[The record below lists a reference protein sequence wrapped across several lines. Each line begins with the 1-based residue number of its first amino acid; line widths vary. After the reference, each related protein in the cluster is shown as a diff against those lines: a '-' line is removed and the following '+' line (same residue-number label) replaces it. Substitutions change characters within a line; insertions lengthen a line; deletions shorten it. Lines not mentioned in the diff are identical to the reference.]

1 MTRVKEAA
9 VKGFFVAL
17 VIALLFVLAL
27 LLGSRNEQLVT
38 INYFVAQGEFRLP
51 VVLASVF
58 FAGFLLCWCFAVYH
72 IGKLK
77 YALSRANRKLQK
89 LEPQAAAKPAPL
101 VSSGEVKS

>member
-1 MTRVKEAA
+1 M
-9 VKGFFVAL
+9 KGFVVAL

-58 FAGFLLCWCFAVYH
+58 FAGFVLCWCFAMYH
-72 IGKLK
+72 VGKLK
-77 YALSRANRKLQK
+77 YSLSRAQRRLQK
-89 LEPQAAAKPAPL
+89 LESVTKPRTDTTSVA
-101 VSSGEVKS
+101 VTESQTGEVKS